1 MTDVAEKKAYKSGG
15 ETELVPFQ
23 NATKLA
29 VCTGLYQGRSTAD
42 LEEGM
47 QPCDPIWQLFPDSS
61 FKSLTC
67 NV

>member
-29 VCTGLYQGRSTAD
+29 V
-42 LEEGM
+42 
-47 QPCDPIWQLFPDSS
+47 
-61 FKSLTC
+61 
-67 NV
+67 